1 MRTPQVGNRRTSR
14 PGTPPSAVSGRP
26 IRFAGLLTSGGL
38 FALLVVAAGLVATV
52 VGTGVTE
59 AAPVAGIVAAPWGVT
74 LGIPMFRTLLDLGA
88 VSVAG
93 LGLLSKMVGFDR
105 PERTEAVVARTR
117 RYAVWA
123 SAVWAGSALVSVVL
137 LSVELDPTR
146 TVSPASVWSYISNI
160 AAGKGLLMSAGCALL
175 SFWLARVAVKHG
187 EKVPAEL
194 RIGIALFGL
203 LPLPLTGHAANW
215 YYHDL
220 SMVSMELHVV
230 AATAWAGG
238 LAALVIFLAREPALL
253 AEALPRF
260 SKLATWCVLV
270 VGVTGIFNGLLE
282 LALSPITHLPGSI
295 FTTRYGVILLAK
307 AVCMVIVAIIAVR
320 VRTRILPLVAQKKK
334 TSIALWCGWEVV
346 TLGVAF
352 GIAVVLT
359 RASVTP
365 F

>member
-1 MRTPQVGNRRTSR
+1 MRTPLAPR
-14 PGTPPSAVSGRP
+14 GRP
-26 IRFAGLLTSGGL
+26 QRPVRLAGLLTSGGL

-52 VGTGVTE
+52 IGTGVTE
-59 AAPVAGIVAAPWGVT
+59 AAPVAGIVAAPWVVT
-74 LGIPMFRTLLDLGA
+74 LGIPVFRTLLDLGA

-105 PERTEAVVARTR
+105 PERTESVIGRTR
-117 RYAVWA
+117 RYATWA
-123 SAVWAGSALVSVVL
+123 SAVWGLSALVSVVL

-175 SFWLARVAVKHG
+175 SFWLARVAVKYG

-238 LAALVIFLAREPALL
+238 LAALVIFLFREPALL
-253 AEALPRF
+253 ADALPRF
-260 SKLATWCVLV
+260 SKLATWCVFV
-270 VGVTGIFNGLLE
+270 VGVTGVFNGLLE

-295 FTTRYGVILLAK
+295 VTTRYGVILLAK
-307 AVCMVIVAIIAVR
+307 AACMVIVAVIAVR